1 MAINPEDGKKVRNI
15 WDIIKTIIEIIIAAI
30 AGGAAATTANAAGLY
45 AFLS

>member
-15 WDIIKTIIEIIIAAI
+15 WDIIKTIIEIIVAAI
-30 AGGAAATTANAAGLY
+30 VGGAVSSTANAAGLY